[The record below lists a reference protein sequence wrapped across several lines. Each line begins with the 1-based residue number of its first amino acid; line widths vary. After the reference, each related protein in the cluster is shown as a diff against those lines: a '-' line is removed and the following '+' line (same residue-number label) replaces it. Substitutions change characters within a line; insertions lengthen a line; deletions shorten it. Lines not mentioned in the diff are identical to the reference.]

1 MTIVEEANQKTS
13 AEDTTATA
21 APTEGQPENS
31 AQPVFEEIQN
41 MTQQTAVGV
50 LIQAAE
56 MAQKAGILS
65 LRDSVV
71 LAKAIDLILPGKL

>member
-1 MTIVEEANQKTS
+1 MTIVEETNQKTTV
-13 AEDTTATA
+13 EDTTATQ
-21 APTEGQPENS
+21 APTVGQPENS

-71 LAKAIDLILPGKL
+71 LAKAIDLIVPGKL